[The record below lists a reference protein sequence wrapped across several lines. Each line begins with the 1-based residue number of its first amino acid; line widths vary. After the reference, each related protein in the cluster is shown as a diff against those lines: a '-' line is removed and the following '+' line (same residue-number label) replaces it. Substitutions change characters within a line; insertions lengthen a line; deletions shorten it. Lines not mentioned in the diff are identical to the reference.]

1 MLRALENSRLS
12 EAVIPASVV
21 LGGLISYAQDH
32 GVDPDPWFNGVGL
45 SGAQCQEG
53 DTRVSFRQAARV
65 IRRALHS
72 LPKGAVGLQLGS
84 RNPLVSCGVLGFAAM
99 SCRTLGEALE
109 LGVRHHQACGS
120 LMDVMVEH
128 EHGVTSLRVFERFP
142 EPDLLPFLCEGVFA
156 SSLLMGRA
164 LLNDNF
170 SPLRIELSYSPPAYS
185 AAYRRLFNCAVHFD
199 AGANRVVFDASL
211 QELPLATYSPT
222 NLAAALSLCAQQMG
236 EASPTSDIVTS
247 VEHLLDEQRRD
258 RRSMAQIAQQLHLT
272 ERSLRRK
279 LMDAGQSFSEIR
291 DRILERHARAM
302 MRDTRLPL
310 AAIAAE
316 LGFSDGREFRRA
328 FRRWSGTAP
337 RSARE

>member
-12 EAVIPASVV
+12 EAVIPASVM
-21 LGGLISYAQDH
+21 LGGLVSYAQDH
-32 GVDPDPWFNGVGL
+32 GVDPAPWFNGMGL
-45 SGAQCQEG
+45 SSAQCQEG
-53 DTRVSFRQAARV
+53 ARVSFREAVRV
-65 IRRALHS
+65 IRRAMHS

-84 RNPLVSCGVLGFAAM
+84 RNPLVTFGVLGFAAM

-120 LMDVMVEH
+120 LMDSVVER
-128 EHGVTSLRVFERFP
+128 EHGSTALRVFERFP
-142 EPDLLPFLCEGVFA
+142 EPDLLPFLCEEVFA

-170 SPLRIELSYSPPAYS
+170 SPLRIELNYSPPPYA

-199 AGANRVVFDASL
+199 AGANRMVFDASL
-211 QELPLATYSPT
+211 QDLPLATYSPT
-222 NLAAALSLCAQQMG
+222 NLVAALSLCAQQIG
-236 EASPTSDIVTS
+236 EPASTSDIVTS
-247 VEHLLDEQRRD
+247 VERLLDEQRRD

-291 DRILERHARAM
+291 DRVLERHARAM
-302 MRDTRLPL
+302 VRDTRLPL
-310 AAIAAE
+310 TAIAAE

-337 RSARE
+337 RNARE